1 MNIMGLLDKA
11 AASGGEEA
19 KPVAKAKPVATA
31 KPVAKAK
38 AVKAKPARAEKP
50 VKAKKA
56 RAPRARPVGLAEDYE
71 LATNMNRRISWL
83 VNFIINFGVLFAA
96 LFIAS
101 SDTGIITTILFATSG
116 GIIILN
122 AVFIPMK
129 FSRNLGQFVSRTKFI
144 RGDGS
149 NPLFLH
155 GILENTKGLFA
166 LIGLISVATQFQ
178 KLTEADNTTAIVF
191 FSMGTL
197 FIIVWFVDRFL
208 RNGSEM
214 GQGLYDLLFGAYLV
228 KYVPSE
234 DEKATGV
241 WARLENM
248 GNFGDQLLKRQEER
262 KAKKEEKASEAEE
275 ETNPQED

>member
-1 MNIMGLLDKA
+1 MGLLDKA

-19 KPVAKAKPVATA
+19 KPVVKAKPVAKA
-31 KPVAKAK
+31 VPVAKAK
-38 AVKAKPARAEKP
+38 AVKAKPARAEKA

-83 VNFIINFGVLFAA
+83 VNFIINFGVLFAG

-116 GIIILN
+116 AIIILN

-155 GILENTKGLFA
+155 GIMENTKGLFA

-178 KLTEADNTTAIVF
+178 KLTEEEATTAIVM
-191 FSMGTL
+191 FSLGTL
-197 FIIVWFVDRFL
+197 FIIIWFVDRFL

-214 GQGLYDLLFGAYLV
+214 GQGLYDLFFGAYLV
-228 KYVPSE
+228 KYIPSE
-234 DEKATGV
+234 EEKATGI

-262 KAKKEEKASEAEE
+262 KAKKEEKASETKE

>member
-1 MNIMGLLDKA
+1 MIQALIGPI
-11 AASGGEEA
+11 ASLAGSWMESKVEQT
-19 KPVAKAKPVATA
+19 KAKGA
-31 KPVAKAK
+31 VAKAK

-50 VKAKKA
+50 AKTKKA

-129 FSRNLGQFVSRTKFI
+129 FSRNLGQFVSRTKFL

-166 LIGLISVATQFQ
+166 LIGLISVGTQFQ
-178 KLTEADNTTAIVF
+178 KLTEEEATTAIVF

-228 KYVPSE
+228 KYIPSE